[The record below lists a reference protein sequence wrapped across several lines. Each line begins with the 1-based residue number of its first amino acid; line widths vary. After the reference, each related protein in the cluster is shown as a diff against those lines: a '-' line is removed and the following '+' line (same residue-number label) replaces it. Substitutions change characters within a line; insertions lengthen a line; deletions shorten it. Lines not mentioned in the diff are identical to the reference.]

1 MNKWLV
7 RGYWGQKGHIYK
19 GSQLLAASV
28 NHLPTSPTPPPL
40 SLHPRPRPGSQPS
53 SPQTAWPGILFIFT
67 MNVLLSGRQSKPRNG
82 IRLSFVYFSLTLR
95 ILSLANSPSWF
106 TIAEHDKK
114 SHLKKKKRQ
123 LFFPAPLNCHEVIP
137 YLPMQMHCYS
147 PHRTQATGAELKP

>member
-1 MNKWLV
+1 MNEWSVK
-7 RGYWGQKGHIYK
+7 GYWGQRGHIYQ

-28 NHLPTSPTPPPL
+28 NHPPTSPTPPAP
-40 SLHPRPRPGSQPS
+40 HPWSRPGSQPS

-114 SHLKKKKRQ
+114 SHFKKKKKAIIFPGPIKLSCSYS
-123 LFFPAPLNCHEVIP
+123 LFTN
-137 YLPMQMHCYS
+137 
-147 PHRTQATGAELKP
+147 AEALLSST